1 MKKVLALVLA
11 VIMVCTM
18 AMAAVTITGDKTIV
32 AGSSSDE
39 FAGVTVTTLNPGRS
53 IIFEVADLFGA
64 NYYTVDS
71 NAVTGGKKF
80 VPANNKVNVN
90 FYAGKSLITEGWQ
103 MKNPDGEEVADNY
116 QYVITVK
123 EDLTKAL
130 DGKVDLVIK
139 SISVKAT
146 GKNAVDV
153 FKAVSG
159 KNYAS
164 INVTTLGDTA
174 MVFDV
179 GYATGELVIAG
190 NGELPLASVALDTL
204 YTVKAGKDSKDKDVT
219 VGKWTDGNRTLVVNA
234 NSTLIKKDLTYID
247 TYVTGTVLKNVKPE
261 KVKFNMRNQYSAPM
275 TSFVENAKASYNAYA
290 VKGDGSVTKL
300 AATLD
305 DGVLTFSI
313 PAFSYVVV
321 VDGTLATTATET
333 TTGTTTNPGTGA
345 NDVVGVAAA
354 LAVVALVSGAA
365 ISLKK

>member
-18 AMAAVTITGDKTIV
+18 AFAVTITGNKTIV

-39 FAGVTVTTLNPGRS
+39 FAGVTVTALTPGES
-53 IIFEVADLFGA
+53 IIFTVKDLFDT

-71 NAVTGGKKF
+71 NTVTGGKKF
-80 VPANNKVNVN
+80 VPANNKVTVN

-103 MKNPDGEEVADNY
+103 MIDPDGEEVADNY

-130 DGKVDLVIK
+130 DSKVDLIIK

-153 FKAVSG
+153 AKAVSG
-159 KNYAS
+159 KNY
-164 INVTTLGDTA
+164 TTLTVDSTETP

-179 GYATGELVIAG
+179 GYAKDELTI
-190 NGELPLASVALDTL
+190 NGSNGTVALEEVALNTI
-204 YTVKAGKDSKDKDVT
+204 YTIKAGKDSKDKDVT
-219 VGKWTDGNRTLVVNA
+219 TGKWTDGTRTLTVTA
-234 NSTLIKKDLTYID
+234 NGTLIKKDLAYVG
-247 TYVTGTVLKNVKPE
+247 TYVEGTVLKDVKAE
-261 KVKFNMRNQYSAPM
+261 KIMFNSRNQYSVTM

-290 VKGDGSVTKL
+290 IKGDGSVTKL

-305 DGVLTFSI
+305 DGVLTFTM

-321 VDGTLATTATET
+321 VDGTLATTATEPAT
-333 TTGTTTNPGTGA
+333 PGTTNPGTGA

>member
-18 AMAAVTITGDKTIV
+18 AFAVTITGNKTIV

-39 FAGVTVTTLNPGRS
+39 FAGVTVTALTPGDS
-53 IIFEVADLFGA
+53 IIFSVADLFGT

-71 NAVTGGKKF
+71 NTVTGGKKF
-80 VPANNKVNVN
+80 VPANNKVTVN

-130 DGKVDLVIK
+130 DSKVDLVIK

-159 KNYAS
+159 KNYTS
-164 INVTTLGDTA
+164 LNVESTETP

-179 GYATGELVIAG
+179 GYAKDELTING
-190 NGELPLASVALDTL
+190 NGTVALEEVALNTI
-204 YTVKAGKDSKDKDVT
+204 YTIKAGKDSKDKDVT
-219 VGKWTDGNRTLVVNA
+219 TGKWTDGTRTLTVTA
-234 NSTLIKKDLTYID
+234 NGTLIKKDLA
-247 TYVTGTVLKNVKPE
+247 YVGDYVNGTVLKDVKAE
-261 KVKFNMRNQYSAPM
+261 KIKFDSRNQYSVTM

-290 VKGDGSVTKL
+290 IKGDGSVTKL
-300 AATLD
+300 AATLMM
-305 DGVLTFSI
+305 
-313 PAFSYVVV
+313 AF
-321 VDGTLATTATET
+321 
-333 TTGTTTNPGTGA
+333 
-345 NDVVGVAAA
+345 
-354 LAVVALVSGAA
+354 
-365 ISLKK
+365 